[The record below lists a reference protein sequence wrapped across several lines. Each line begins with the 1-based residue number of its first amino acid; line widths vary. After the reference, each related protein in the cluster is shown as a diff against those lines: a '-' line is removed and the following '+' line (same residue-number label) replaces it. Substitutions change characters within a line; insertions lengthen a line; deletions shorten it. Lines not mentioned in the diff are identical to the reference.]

1 VADLTSTAG
10 TTALIAGGVAVVA
23 LALALLCAFRLR
35 RVRADQ
41 RVVIGE
47 GSAQDLVGYVRGLEA
62 QVSRL
67 ASRVE
72 DVRRQS
78 EATARRLEGAITHS
92 AVIRYDAYNEMTG
105 RQSSSIALLD
115 DHRNGVVLSSI
126 LHREQARLYAKPV
139 RSGRSELDLSPE
151 EQAAVDTALGRG

>member
-10 TTALIAGGVAVVA
+10 TAALIAGGVAIVA
-23 LALALLCAFRLR
+23 LALALFCVLRLR

-41 RVVIGE
+41 RAVIGE
-47 GSAQDLVGYVRGLEA
+47 GSPQDLVGYARGLEA
-62 QVSRL
+62 EVSRL
-67 ASRVE
+67 AARVE
-72 DVRRQS
+72 DIRDQA
-78 EATARRLEGAITHS
+78 EATARRLDGAITHS
-92 AVIRYDAYNEMTG
+92 AVIRYDAYNEMSG

>member
-10 TTALIAGGVAVVA
+10 TAALSAGGVAIVA
-23 LALALLCAFRLR
+23 LALALFCVLRLR

-41 RVVIGE
+41 RAVIGE
-47 GSAQDLVGYVRGLEA
+47 GSPQDLVGYARGLEA
-62 QVSRL
+62 EVSRL
-67 ASRVE
+67 AARVE
-72 DVRRQS
+72 DIRDQA
-78 EATARRLEGAITHS
+78 EATARRLDGAITHS
-92 AVIRYDAYNEMTG
+92 AVIRYDAYNEMSG